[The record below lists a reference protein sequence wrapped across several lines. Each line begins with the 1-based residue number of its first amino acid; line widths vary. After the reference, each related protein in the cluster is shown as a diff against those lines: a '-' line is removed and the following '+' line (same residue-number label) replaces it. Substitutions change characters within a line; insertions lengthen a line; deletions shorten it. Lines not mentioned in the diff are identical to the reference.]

1 LNSLGSRREPD
12 LIAVS
17 LAAKPDPPQCTLEMM
32 STFPELIDKS
42 SGVTTQHI
50 WRSTTQRFEL
60 NPKLINKI
68 SGVATQ
74 HIWHFA
80 SPIA

>member
-1 LNSLGSRREPD
+1 
-12 LIAVS
+12 
-17 LAAKPDPPQCTLEMM
+17 MM

-74 HIWHFA
+74 YIWHFA
-80 SPIA
+80 SPTA